1 MKPDVTI
8 NGVSLLSLGWLR
20 ETVNFPTPQSQSN
33 TITVPGRNS
42 PIRFTEALGRVAY
55 QPRSFDM
62 TFSMLG
68 NRADFDCLVS
78 TVVNQFA
85 GQLCR
90 VTLTEDP
97 TLYAEDPTLYAIGTL
112 EADPTYDPLT
122 GKGQLV
128 LSSTDGDAFLYY
140 VSETVESISGS
151 GTLTLHNDYMPVVP
165 VITTTAET
173 TLRWTVDGESFHKTV
188 STGTWEI
195 PELELR
201 YDKRGN
207 NDLHLQAGA
216 VIKHLPK
223 AYDLWYTPS
232 RQLGSLGDGTMWFWL
247 ALGSA
252 VFAALTSILAKI
264 GIEGVGSN
272 LATAIRTMVVVVMAW
287 GMVFITHQQ
296 EGLNT
301 ISQKSWL
308 FLILSGLATGASW
321 LCYYKALQMGE
332 ASRVVPIDKL
342 SVVITL
348 VLAFVFL
355 HEQFTTKSLIG
366 CILIGA
372 GTLLLVL

>member
-8 NGVSLLSLGWLR
+8 NEVSMLGLGWLR
-20 ETVNFPTPQSQSN
+20 ETVDFPTPQSQSN

-68 NRADFDCLVS
+68 DRADYDRLVS
-78 TVVNQFA
+78 AAVNQFA
-85 GQLCR
+85 GKLCR
-90 VTLTEDP
+90 VTLT
-97 TLYAEDPTLYAIGTL
+97 EDPTLYAIGTL

-201 YDKRGN
+201 YGGN
-207 NDLHLQAGA
+207 SVSVTSEGTTTF
-216 VIKHLPK
+216 I
-223 AYDLWYTPS
+223 Y
-232 RQLGSLGDGTMWFWL
+232 RQGRL
-247 ALGSA
+247 
-252 VFAALTSILAKI
+252 
-264 GIEGVGSN
+264 
-272 LATAIRTMVVVVMAW
+272 
-287 GMVFITHQQ
+287 
-296 EGLNT
+296 
-301 ISQKSWL
+301 
-308 FLILSGLATGASW
+308 
-321 LCYYKALQMGE
+321 
-332 ASRVVPIDKL
+332 
-342 SVVITL
+342 
-348 VLAFVFL
+348 
-355 HEQFTTKSLIG
+355 
-366 CILIGA
+366 
-372 GTLLLVL
+372 